1 MKSYKTLHL
10 NDTDEI
16 KFTFTDTDIHIY
28 ITINNINLIR
38 NYNDFNSTLNELQIE
53 YNINS
58 HSINK
63 INYWFN
69 KNYKKICPDQIY
81 ITKYGRKINKY

>member
-1 MKSYKTLHL
+1 MKSYKTIYL
-10 NDTDEI
+10 NDIDLI
-16 KFTFTDTDIHIY
+16 KFTFTDINIHIY

-38 NYNDFNSTLNELQIE
+38 NYNEFNSTLNDLQTE
-53 YNINS
+53 YNINI

-69 KNYKKICPDQIY
+69 KNYKKNNPNQIY
-81 ITKYGRKINKY
+81 ITKYGRKINKP

>member
-10 NDTDEI
+10 NDTDVI

-38 NYNDFNSTLNELQIE
+38 NYNDFNSTLNELQTE
-53 YNINS
+53 YNINIQ
-58 HSINK
+58 SINK

-69 KNYKKICPDQIY
+69 KNYKKIFPNQIY
-81 ITKYGRKINKY
+81 ITKYGRKINKH

>member
-1 MKSYKTLHL
+1 MKSYKTLNL
-10 NDTDEI
+10 NDTDKI
-16 KFTFTDTDIHIY
+16 KFTFTETDIHIY

-38 NYNDFNSTLNELQIE
+38 NYNEFTSTLNELQIE
-53 YNINS
+53 YNINI

-69 KNYKKICPDQIY
+69 KNYKKIFPNEIY

>member
-10 NDTDEI
+10 NDTDVI

-38 NYNDFNSTLNELQIE
+38 NYNDFNSTLNELQTE
-53 YNINS
+53 YNININ
-58 HSINK
+58 SINK

-69 KNYKKICPDQIY
+69 KNYKKIFPNQIY
-81 ITKYGRKINKY
+81 ITKYGRKINKH